1 MVPKAAPKPP
11 LTSQGLPSNL
21 RHSMKPTVNLP
32 ARIGAV
38 LLVASISNLPLVLAD
53 ELAIT
58 GPVSGASGGNGVFG
72 WQFTP
77 IAPIRVT
84 ALGLFDAPN
93 PGGTQFNDGL
103 MEPHRINLWDVTSP
117 ANPLVS
123 VVLGAG
129 TSGTTASAYR
139 LASIPEVVLE
149 SGRNY
154 VIGASFTASNPLR
167 MDFMGSAVGGAGNL
181 TSPFIQFA
189 GYRFGSPGSAN
200 AIPFPANFR
209 PGDLNAFGPNFTFQF
224 VPEPSTWALAIVGA
238 ALLAAA
244 GTRRRRA

>member
-1 MVPKAAPKPP
+1 
-11 LTSQGLPSNL
+11 
-21 RHSMKPTVNLP
+21 MKPTVHLP
-32 ARIGAV
+32 ARIGAL
-38 LLVASISNLPLVLAD
+38 LLVASVSGITPVLAD

-58 GPVSGASGGNGVFG
+58 GPVSGASGGDGVFG

-77 IAPIRVT
+77 VVPIRVT

-93 PGGTQFNDGL
+93 LAGTQFADGL
-103 MEPHRINLWDVTSP
+103 MESHRINLWDVTRP

-129 TSGTTASAYR
+129 TSGTVTSPYR
-139 LASIPEVVLE
+139 FESIPEVVLE

-154 VIGASFTASNPLR
+154 VIGASFTASDPLK
-167 MDFMGSAVGGAGNL
+167 MDYLAAAVGGAGNL

-209 PGDLNAFGPNFTFQF
+209 PGDLMAFGPNFTFQF
-224 VPEPSTWALAIVGA
+224 IPEPSTWALAIVGTTF
-238 ALLAAA
+238 LAAA
-244 GTRRRRA
+244 GTRRRRP